1 MNTPTGPS
9 PFVKWLERCLM
20 AWVVLGTPPA
30 LAQDIVLGQIGP
42 FTGVP
47 VPDARQISQG
57 ARAAV
62 AHVNRAGG
70 VAGRRIAWFELDD
83 TLSPAV
89 FAEQL
94 DAAMQRKP
102 VALISPWGS
111 GAVQKMLGDRLLD
124 RHEVVVVNAV
134 PGADAFRNPGHPRLF
149 HVRAS
154 DQQKLSKIVLHARA
168 LSMRRL
174 VVLYQNNPVG
184 AAGLEDVLR
193 EASRVGG
200 IEIKGVA
207 AAPDKVASAA
217 QEVLALGAEGVLV
230 LGAPPFAASSVA
242 QLRKAGVGQ
251 TIFLAADMSPEFLVQ
266 TTGQEAARGVG
277 IVQIYPDPN
286 SRTGMREF
294 QAAMKAAFPEL
305 DVYTPAQ
312 FEGYVSTRV
321 AVEGL
326 RRIRGDITPVALAK
340 ALQTMGEIAVDG
352 YRLNFGKGN
361 AGSQFVN
368 IAVIDAKGRLR
379 Y

>member
-1 MNTPTGPS
+1 MNNPAGPG
-9 PFVKWLERCLM
+9 PIVRWLERCLM
-20 AWVVLGTPPA
+20 AWVVLGTSA

-62 AHVNRAGG
+62 AHVNRSGG

-89 FAEQL
+89 FAEQF
-94 DAAMQRKP
+94 DTAMQRKP

-111 GAVQKMLGDRLLD
+111 GAVQKMLGDKLLD
-124 RHEVVVVNAV
+124 RYDLVVMNAV
-134 PGADAFRNPGHPRLF
+134 PGSDAFRNPGHARLF

-154 DQQKLSKIVLHARA
+154 DLQKLSKIVLHARA
-168 LSMRRL
+168 LSMRKL
-174 VVLYQNNPVG
+174 AVLYQNNPVG
-184 AAGLEDVLR
+184 AAGLEDVVR
-193 EASRVGG
+193 EAARIGG
-200 IEIKGVA
+200 IEVQGVA
-207 AAPDKVASAA
+207 VASENLASGA
-217 QEVLALGAEGVLV
+217 REVVALGADGVLV

-251 TIFLAADMSPEFLVQ
+251 TIFLAADMSPEFLIR
-266 TTGQEAARGVG
+266 TAGQEAARGVG

-286 SRTGMREF
+286 SKTGVREF
-294 QAAMKAAFPEL
+294 QAAMKATFPEL
-305 DVYTPAQ
+305 EAYTPAQ

-326 RRIRGDITPVALAK
+326 RRIRGDITPGALAK